1 MAPVSHRARF
11 DIVELVGWFCEPG
24 LRDFAPVVEQLA
36 GT

>member
-1 MAPVSHRARF
+1 MAPVSHRTCS
-11 DIVELVGWFCEPG
+11 DIVELVGWSCEPG